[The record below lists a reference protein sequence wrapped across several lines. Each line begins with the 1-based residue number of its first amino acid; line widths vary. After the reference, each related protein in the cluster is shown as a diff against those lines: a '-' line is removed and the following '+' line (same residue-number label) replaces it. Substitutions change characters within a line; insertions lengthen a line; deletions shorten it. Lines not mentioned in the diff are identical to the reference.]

1 MPTSELL
8 TRLLIPA
15 VLILAVIGLAIA
27 LWWEKR
33 RPTVPAHVAEMRA
46 WRRLSTKEQA
56 AVDAE
61 AITIR
66 VTIDQTNKEA
76 AARAEEAVRLAV
88 ERAARTNAL
97 FHP

>member
-1 MPTSELL
+1 MSTSELL
-8 TRLLIPA
+8 TRLLIPTI
-15 VLILAVIGLAIA
+15 LIIAVIGLAIA

-33 RPTVPAHVAEMRA
+33 RPTVPAHVAQMRA

-56 AVDAE
+56 AVDAD
-61 AITIR
+61 AIATGAA
-66 VTIDQTNKEA
+66 IDTANKEA
-76 AARAEEAVRLAV
+76 AARAEEAVHLAL